1 MLAKI
6 IIKRRFK
13 KGSTREVLPLL
24 HDLRF
29 AAMSQP
35 GYVSGETLMQY
46 DDPRKLVVIGTW
58 QDMNS
63 WQQWKKDPRRNE
75 FEAMLNVY
83 QEEPTVYEEYVLGT
97 ALHD

>member
-6 IIKRRFK
+6 IIKRRFRQ
-13 KGSTREVLPLL
+13 GATDEILALL

-35 GYVSGETLMQY
+35 GYVSGETLMQN

-58 QDMNS
+58 QDMES
-63 WQQWKKDPRRNE
+63 WHRWKNNPRRNE
-75 FEAMLNVY
+75 FEVMLNVY
-83 QEEPTVYEEYVLGT
+83 QEGPTVYEEYVLGT
-97 ALHD
+97 ALR